1 MATLLKVVT
10 VLYGVALAVVSLL
23 PPAEP
28 GDKGGWD
35 TALSPQVQNVLHV
48 PAYTALFLL
57 VIAWVATHRWSMILL
72 VATSGACAAYGLGL
86 EWLQA
91 VAIPGRM
98 GSLGDTLLNVAGV
111 AVGAVVALLWRRAR
125 KARNTEPTSI

>member
-10 VLYGVALAVVSLL
+10 VLYVVALAIVSLL

-28 GDKGGWD
+28 GDRGGWD
-35 TALSPQVQNVLHV
+35 TALSPQVQNALHV
-48 PAYTALFLL
+48 PAYGVLFLL

-72 VATSGACAAYGLGL
+72 AATAGACAAYGLGL

-91 VAIPGRM
+91 AAIPGRM
-98 GSLGDTLLNVAGV
+98 GSLSDTLLNVAGV
-111 AVGAVVALLWRRAR
+111 AVGVVVALLWRRAR
-125 KARNTEPTSI
+125 KARNAEPTSV